1 MKEQKSAW
9 YQWMN
14 LVISEPYYVYHFII
28 FFSYLIVRTSAIQI
42 FSSDFSYLLLRREIQ
57 AVLALLMLVTVK
69 LVKEESWEGFISDV
83 LFFSKGFLIVVSMLI
98 DIQLALCYMV
108 VFFVVFTLTQE
119 PPYSE
124 LGHAT
129 RLTPLQLEVIL
140 TEGSAYSTKN
150 LSFGIVDLGLFPNA
164 AEKYGISMG
173 ASIGQLPAYILFDN
187 GVEVKRFPE
196 VDFEVRTFQKRLSK
210 KFLCRHFELD
220 RHLIEYVHEQEFYE
234 RILKLV
240 PKYCLPIM
248 VKSQQ
253 AVIWQMDEL

>member
-1 MKEQKSAW
+1 MKEQKSKNDW

-57 AVLALLMLVTVK
+57 AILALLMLVTVK
-69 LVKEESWEGFISDV
+69 LVKEESWEGFLSDV
-83 LFFSKGFLIVVSMLI
+83 LFFSKGFLIVVSLLI

-108 VFFVVFTLTQE
+108 VFFVVFTLTQQ

-140 TEGSAYSTKN
+140 TEGSASRFWLVEFRSLNSSNCIRTSRFISDLSITYSNKS

-220 RHLIEYVHEQEFYE
+220 RHLIKYVH
-234 RILKLV
+234 
-240 PKYCLPIM
+240 
-248 VKSQQ
+248 VK
-253 AVIWQMDEL
+253 

>member
-140 TEGSAYSTKN
+140 TEGSASRFWLVEFRALTSSNCIRTSRFVSDLSITYSTKN

-173 ASIGQLPAYILFDN
+173 EIP
-187 GVEVKRFPE
+187 
-196 VDFEVRTFQKRLSK
+196 
-210 KFLCRHFELD
+210 
-220 RHLIEYVHEQEFYE
+220 
-234 RILKLV
+234 V
-240 PKYCLPIM
+240 P
-248 VKSQQ
+248 SF
-253 AVIWQMDEL
+253 